1 VTDRGTLRVYLGA
14 APGVGKTFAMLAE
27 GHRRR
32 ARGTDVVIA
41 VADAHG
47 RLRTAEQ
54 IEGLEQVPPLPPGEG
69 RDGGDVD
76 VAAVLARRPAVA
88 LVDELERSN
97 RSGAPN
103 RKRWQDVEMLL
114 AAGIDV
120 ITTVN
125 VEHLESLYDVVER
138 ITGVTQPETVPDVV
152 VRAADQVEI
161 VDMAPEALRRRLA
174 HGNVYPADQVDT
186 ARAHA
191 FGLGTLT
198 ALRELALMWLAGTVD
213 DSLQAYL
220 LDHGI
225 AEAWET
231 RERVVVAVTGA
242 PTSERLI
249 RRAARMAARAHGEL
263 IVVHVRGGRDEGPD
277 AAIASERNRQ
287 LVLDL
292 GGTYHEVNGS
302 DVGMAVSQFARA
314 EKATQ
319 VVLGATGRS
328 RWAELLSRSVTAS
341 VLNELH
347 DIDVH
352 VMRHREGSTGPLLGR
367 GGRRRSLPARRQRAG
382 WAIAA
387 LGLPALTLILTHARS
402 HIDLSG
408 DLLVFLLLVVAAA
421 TAGGAGPAIV
431 AAAGGALAVNWYFT
445 PPLHTYRIDK
455 GENVLALVAFLVVGA
470 VVALLVTRSARQR
483 ADAER
488 ARAEAGALARLAA
501 EVVVDDDPLP
511 LLLDRLCETLGLDW
525 AEVETEDDGGAWRPV
540 AAVGDPERGGH
551 VRTTIVG
558 PGTRLVLRGPTP
570 AAEDQRV
577 LRAFAVQLGAALERR
592 RLRAEADAAAV
603 LAQGDALRTA
613 LLRAVSHDLRTPLAS
628 IKAAVTS
635 LLQDDIDWPAYATSD
650 FLHTINEES
659 DRLDGLVANLLDMT
673 RLQTGAL
680 QVADERVGWA
690 EVVSAA
696 VASLS
701 GPVDALA
708 VRVAEDLPDLLADP
722 GLLERAVAN
731 VLANALRYAPA
742 GSRVRVEAG
751 TVGGEVHLR
760 VVDQGPGIEA
770 RDRARLFDPF
780 QRAGDQKGMGV
791 GLGLAVARGFVE
803 AMGGSLE
810 AEDTPGGGLT
820 MVIRMPIADRL
831 VQVDPRP
838 MAVPSSA

>member
-1 VTDRGTLRVYLGA
+1 MTDRGTLRVYLGA
-14 APGVGKTFAMLAE
+14 APGVGKTFTMLAE

-41 VADAHG
+41 AVDAHG
-47 RLRTAEQ
+47 RARTAEQ
-54 IEGLEQVPPLPPGEG
+54 IEGLERIPTIPAGDA
-69 RDGGDVD
+69 RDSGDVD
-76 VAAVLARRPAVA
+76 VAAVLRRRPAVA
-88 LVDELERSN
+88 LVDELERPN

-103 RKRWQDVEMLL
+103 PKRWQDVEMLL
-114 AAGIDV
+114 AVGIDV

-125 VEHLESLYDVVER
+125 VEHLESLNDVVER
-138 ITGVTQPETVPDVV
+138 ITGVPQPETVPDVV
-152 VRAADQVEI
+152 VRAAEQVEI

-186 ARAHA
+186 TRAH
-191 FGLGTLT
+191 FFRLGTLT

-225 AEAWET
+225 AETWET

-249 RRAARMAARAHGEL
+249 RRAARMATRAHGEL
-263 IVVHVRGGRDEGPD
+263 VAVHVRGGGE
-277 AAIASERNRQ
+277 AAPEATIAMERNRQ

-292 GGTYHEVNGS
+292 GGTHHEVSGT
-302 DVGMAVSQFARA
+302 DVGLALSQFARA

-319 VVLGATGRS
+319 VVLGATDRS
-328 RWAELLSRSVTAS
+328 RWAELLGRSVTAS
-341 VLNELH
+341 VLGELN

-352 VMRHREGSTGPLLGR
+352 VMRHREPSTAPLLRRVGP
-367 GGRRRSLPARRQRAG
+367 RRSLSAARQRAG
-382 WAIAA
+382 WAIVVV
-387 LGLPALTLILTHARS
+387 GLPVLTLALTHARS
-402 HIDLSG
+402 QLDLSG

-431 AAAGGALAVNWYFT
+431 AAAGGALALNWYFT

-455 GENVLALVAFLVVGA
+455 SENVLALLAFLVVGA

-483 ADAER
+483 AEAER

-511 LLLDRLCETLGLDW
+511 ALLERLRETLGLDW
-525 AEVETEDDGGAWRPV
+525 AEVETDDEGAWHPV
-540 AAVGDPERGGH
+540 ATVGDPDGSGH
-551 VRTTIVG
+551 VHTTILG

-592 RLRAEADAAAV
+592 RLRAQADAAAV
-603 LAQGDALRTA
+603 LSQGDALRTA

-635 LLQDDIDWPAYATSD
+635 LLQDDIDWPPYATSD
-650 FLHTINEES
+650 FLHTIDEES

-680 QVADERVGWA
+680 QVADARVGWA

-742 GSRVRVEAG
+742 ASRVRVEAG
-751 TVGGEVHLR
+751 TVGDEVHLR
-760 VVDQGPGIEA
+760 VIDQGPGIEA

-780 QRAGDQKGMGV
+780 QRAGDQTGTGV

-820 MVIRMPIADRL
+820 MLMRMPTADGAAD
-831 VQVDPRP
+831 QHPQP
-838 MAVPSSA
+838 MPVRSSA